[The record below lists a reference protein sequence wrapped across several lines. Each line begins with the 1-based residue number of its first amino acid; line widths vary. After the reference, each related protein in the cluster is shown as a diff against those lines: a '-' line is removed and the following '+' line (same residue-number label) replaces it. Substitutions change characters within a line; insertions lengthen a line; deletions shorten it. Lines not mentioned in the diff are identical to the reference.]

1 MRSLLRSK
9 KAQFFVLSAFAIV
22 SILLLVSRWFEPL
35 SISDTSSVALAE
47 EPFIFNNIKEKA
59 IATVATSK
67 NCNEVRNNLEEYK
80 IFIQDFVTVTKN
92 LKMSFEYEVVEPC
105 SDAVLRTKFN
115 ISLESPSTYVFSNF
129 TSSK

>member
-1 MRSLLRSK
+1 MRSLLSSK

-35 SISDTSSVALAE
+35 SIPDTSSVALAE

-115 ISLESPSTYVFSNF
+115 ISLESPSTYIFSNF